1 MEAWPVRGIANPNGT
16 SCHVGS
22 ALLLLKYCLEPLA
35 SQIVADAAANA
46 VNDDV
51 VHVVGQFVRHHDTN
65 VKLLFDTLRS
75 AVEIEAR
82 DLGDVITTFM
92 KLINYFCQLTKGD
105 DDDEH
110 RDTKSNLASI
120 WNQCCNA
127 GKVHSV
133 LLGNVKGEDGGNAAT
148 HRKETKPRCMPVPFR
163 VNVSSRKQLSLIDM
177 IRDTLQPQVV
187 KDYVWENQ
195 SNSCV
200 EIQTSRTLV
209 IDNLPPVWLLHIDWF
224 APSPDGENDFGTLCV
239 PSKLM
244 THRILDTKDTSSYYE
259 LIGGVLLSQ
268 VHDEEITDERDR
280 RHYIPLISKDS
291 VWYMLDDD
299 EEPQEVSEERCLE
312 LFGGVSHGEESPF
325 RDNGETVSVRGYLL
339 VYRDPS
345 QCEKLSFVPDQVQNP
360 TCIDWTL
367 PVTFVGRRLRVQW
380 AKGKR
385 YDGVVTS
392 YNETT
397 GKHQIRYDDGD
408 VKEYVLWK
416 KTIEWL

>member
-1 MEAWPVRGIANPNGT
+1 MAVRGIANPTGT

-22 ALLLLKYCLEPLA
+22 ALLMLKYCLEPLA
-35 SQIVADAAANA
+35 SQIGADAAENA
-46 VNDDV
+46 VTDDV
-51 VHVVGQFVRHHDTN
+51 VHVVGQFIRHHDTN

-75 AVEIEAR
+75 GIGIEAK

-92 KLINYFCQLTKGD
+92 KLINYFCQLTKED

-110 RDTKSNLASI
+110 RDTKSTLSSI

-133 LLGNVKGEDGGNAAT
+133 LLGNVKGDVGCSGALL
-148 HRKETKPRCMPVPFR
+148 RKETKPRSMPVPFL
-163 VNVSSRKQLSLIDM
+163 VHVSSRKQLSLVDV
-177 IRDTLQPQVV
+177 IRDTLQPKVV

-195 SNSCV
+195 SNSCLDV
-200 EIQTSRTLV
+200 QTSRTLV
-209 IDNLPPVWLLHIDWF
+209 IDNLPPVWLLHLDWF
-224 APSPDGENDFGTLCV
+224 ASSPDGEHDFGTLCV
-239 PSKLM
+239 PSKFM
-244 THRILDTKDTSSYYE
+244 THEILDTNDTSSYYE

-268 VHDEEITDERDR
+268 AHDEEIIDERDR
-280 RHYIPLISKDS
+280 RHYIPLIRKNN

-312 LFGGVSHGEESPF
+312 LFGGVSHGEESLF

-339 VYRDPS
+339 VFRDPS
-345 QCEKLSFVPDQVQNP
+345 QCEKLCFLPDQLRNP
-360 TCIDWTL
+360 SCIDWTL
-367 PVTFVGRRLRVQW
+367 PKTLVGRRLRVEW

-385 YDGVVTS
+385 YEGVVTS

-408 VKEYVLWK
+408 VKEYVLRK